1 MPSDSNYA
9 AVTRHRRALNPK
21 AARPPVLELVDAQ
34 WAADKLS
41 DDEVDVGRHEADAGG
56 FEEGELDA
64 DAIVVSP
71 AGNSSSMANSGE
83 CGSALVNIR
92 ERFRRVKACF
102 THTQLLCVSTF
113 YTSAAE
119 RRRREE
125 GWNDLGLD
133 QLDRN
138 GTAAALAVA
147 PTRRSGQ
154 PG

>member
-9 AVTRHRRALNPK
+9 AVTRHRRPLNPK

-83 CGSALVNIR
+83 SISAMVNMNIR
-92 ERFRRVKACF
+92 ERFKRVKAF
-102 THTQLLCVSTF
+102 HSHSVALFVYFMRQLLNDADAKKAGTTWVW
-113 YTSAAE
+113 TS
-119 RRRREE
+119 
-125 GWNDLGLD
+125 
-133 QLDRN
+133 
-138 GTAAALAVA
+138 
-147 PTRRSGQ
+147 
-154 PG
+154 